1 MSPSAQTGSY
11 RLRFRMGISLS
22 IVLLILIL
30 FLIQASFIFLGNRN
44 LAYRSADTLIDR
56 TAEVLL
62 SNLANRDSLVSA
74 LKEDYIVRCTAAAYI
89 LQHSPEIAHDL
100 EELRRVAAY
109 LQVDEL
115 HLFDSRGTIVSGT
128 NPEYYGISMEDGEQ
142 IGFFRPMLSH
152 RDMTLCQDVTPNTA
166 SQRPMMYAMVWQENG
181 KYLVQVGLEPKRL
194 LEDMQASQESVL
206 IQNMPVEKKSAI
218 IVADSGTGE
227 ILGASYPELLGQ
239 NLSVLNI
246 AMPESGTT
254 AYTSAVFRE
263 KSCYCAVRVT
273 EPYCICVLQGVGLV
287 NEPLIPVLWIMAVY
301 LSLSAI
307 ALILVLWKSS
317 DALSRERELHLR
329 EQQDRNA
336 LLQAAL
342 TEAEVA
348 SRAKTTFLFNMSHDI
363 RTPMNAILGFTD
375 LALRH
380 CQEPERVCGYLEKI
394 RQSGNL
400 LLHLIN
406 DVLDLGRIESGKT
419 QLSPAPFD
427 LNSAVSTARDLFSES
442 MAENGLTFTV
452 DSHLQNPDV
461 VCDGLRLDQIVT
473 NLLSNAQ
480 KFTPRG
486 GTVEF
491 SLNQVGKTES
501 TARFVLTVRDNGI
514 GMAEDFVPRA
524 FDSFERAQTSTVTG
538 IQGTGLGLSIVK
550 RLVDAMGGEISLTSA
565 PGKGT
570 TFRIQLTFPLAPHP
584 EPRQELSGSRPFR
597 PEDCPLL
604 LVEDNALNR
613 EIAEELLTAKGF
625 PVVTAANGQQAVDRV
640 ASSRPGE
647 IQLILMDIQMPVM
660 DGYAAARAIRA
671 LADPRLSQIPI
682 LALTANA
689 FESDRKNAL
698 SAGMNGHVS
707 KPIQADRLYAAI
719 RDALLHR

>member
-1 MSPSAQTGSY
+1 MSPSDRISSY
-11 RLRFRMGISLS
+11 RLRFRVGIAMS
-22 IVLLILIL
+22 ICILIL
-30 FLIQASFIFLGNRN
+30 ALFVVQASFIFQGNRS
-44 LAYRSADTLIDR
+44 LAYSAADTLIDR
-56 TAEVLL
+56 TEEVLL
-62 SNLANRDSLVSA
+62 SNLESRASLVSA

-89 LQHSPEIAHDL
+89 LQNNPEIANDM
-100 EELRRVAAY
+100 EELHRVAAY

-115 HLFDSRGTIVSGT
+115 HLFDRTGTIVSGT

-142 IGFFRPMLSH
+142 IGFFRPMLSD
-152 RDMTLCQDVTPNTA
+152 RTLTMCQDVTPNTA
-166 SQRPMMYAMVWQENG
+166 KQQPMMYAMVWQEDG
-181 KYLVQVGLEPKRL
+181 KYLVQIGLEPKRL
-194 LEDMQASQESVL
+194 LEDIQSSQESVL
-206 IQNMPVEKKSAI
+206 IQNMPVEEKFAI

-239 NLSVLNI
+239 NLSVLDI
-246 AMPESGTT
+246 AMPEPGDTVRT
-254 AYTSAVFRE
+254 NAVFRE
-263 KSCYCAVRVT
+263 KDCYCTLRVT
-273 EPYCICVLQGVGLV
+273 EPYCICILQGVDLV
-287 NEPLIPVLWIMAVY
+287 NTSLTPVLLAMAVC
-301 LSLSAI
+301 LALAAA

-317 DALSRERELHLR
+317 DVLYREREAHLR
-329 EQQDRNA
+329 QQQERNS

-342 TEAEVA
+342 NEAEVA
-348 SRAKTTFLFNMSHDI
+348 SRAKTVFLFNMSHDI
-363 RTPMNAILGFTD
+363 RTPMNAILGFAD

-380 CQEPERVCGYLEKI
+380 CQEPELVKNYLGKI

-400 LLHLIN
+400 LLQLIN

-427 LNSAVSTARDLFSES
+427 LNHTVSTAQDLFSES
-442 MAENGLTFTV
+442 MAEKGLTFAVSAHMQTPNV
-452 DSHLQNPDV
+452 I
-461 VCDGLRLDQIVT
+461 CDGLRLDQIVT

-480 KFTPRG
+480 KFTPQG
-486 GTVEF
+486 GTVEL
-491 SLNQVGKTES
+491 SLDQVGKMGTS
-501 TARFVLTVRDNGI
+501 ASFVLMVRDNGI

-570 TFRIQLTFPLAPHP
+570 TFRIQLIFPLDVHQSAPQASSEAPSFCP
-584 EPRQELSGSRPFR
+584 EN
-597 PEDCPLL
+597 CHLL

-613 EIAEELLTAKGF
+613 EIAEELLTSKGF
-625 PVVTAANGQQAVDRV
+625 SVETAVNGQEAVDRV
-640 ASSRPGE
+640 AASQPGQ

-671 LADPRLSQIPI
+671 LPDPQLSRIPI

-689 FESDRKNAL
+689 FASDRADAL
-698 SAGMNGHVS
+698 AAGMNGHIS
-707 KPIQADRLYAAI
+707 KPIQPDRLYDAI
-719 RDALLHR
+719 RDVFSRR